1 MNSLGSERARAP
13 PRISIGLRLWSACP
27 TQDFLYPC
35 QSFMDEFLQ
44 SIYLESVKQE
54 CEACFSAIH
63 AFDLAINSRGR
74 DDPFVHAIAL
84 VHRAAA
90 VSRVFWP
97 PEAKDKVS
105 RQRSQRRG
113 DFLRN
118 LLGVTSNHAI
128 QSRTLRDHFEH
139 FDERLDDWAERS
151 KNRNI
156 VKQLLGPR
164 SAIGGDAIE
173 DADIIHN
180 YDPGTKIYAFRGEKF
195 DIQAIADGINDLHS
209 KSVRRLEA
217 IAAQRS
223 GRVREFRGLR

>member
-1 MNSLGSERARAP
+1 
-13 PRISIGLRLWSACP
+13 
-27 TQDFLYPC
+27 
-35 QSFMDEFLQ
+35 MDEFLQ
-44 SIYLESVKQE
+44 SIYLEQVKQE
-54 CEACFSAIH
+54 CEACFFAIR
-63 AFDLAINSRGR
+63 AFNAAVNSRGT
-74 DDPFVHAIAL
+74 DDPFVHAMAL

-97 PEAKDKVS
+97 PGAKDKRL

-113 DFLRN
+113 DLLRN
-118 LLGVTSNHAI
+118 LLGVTPNHAI

-180 YDPGTKIYAFRGEKF
+180 YDPATKVYAFRGEKF
-195 DIQAIADGINDLHS
+195 DIQAIAYGIDDLHS
-209 KSVRRLEA
+209 KVVRHLEA
-217 IAAQRS
+217 IAAHRS
-223 GRVREFRGLR
+223 ARVSEFRGLR